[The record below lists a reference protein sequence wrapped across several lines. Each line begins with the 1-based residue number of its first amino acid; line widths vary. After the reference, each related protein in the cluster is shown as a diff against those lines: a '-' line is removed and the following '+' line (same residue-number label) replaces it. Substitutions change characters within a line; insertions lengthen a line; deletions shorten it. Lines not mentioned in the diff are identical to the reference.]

1 MLRDENGIK
10 EKYETYEKRRI
21 ASIIKEIP
29 PERRRQLVEE
39 IQYKASIMGCSNGN
53 ALKAALKLLRKEEG
67 NGAPTR
73 K

>member
-39 IQYKASIMGCSNGN
+39 IQCKASIMGCSNGN